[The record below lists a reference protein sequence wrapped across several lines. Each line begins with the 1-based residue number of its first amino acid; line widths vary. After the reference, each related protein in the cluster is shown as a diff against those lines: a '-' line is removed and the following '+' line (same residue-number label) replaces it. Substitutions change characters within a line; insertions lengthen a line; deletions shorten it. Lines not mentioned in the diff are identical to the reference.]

1 MVVQRKF
8 KEVFL
13 GKNSLIFTLKF
24 NNQKEI
30 SLSEIDKIHLKL
42 DKRSLVYAFLYIGT
56 SLLIILFLNW
66 FSLDKTLILALIL
79 IVLLGDKLNNYKSYK
94 LIISVKNGELMYKK
108 ISIDKRYATIDFI
121 NIVRKEIFDYEIKK
135 ENRVSNTKVFLPI
148 KKIKNGVNRL
158 EMEKLQE

>member
-148 KKIKNGVNRL
+148 KKIQNGVNRL